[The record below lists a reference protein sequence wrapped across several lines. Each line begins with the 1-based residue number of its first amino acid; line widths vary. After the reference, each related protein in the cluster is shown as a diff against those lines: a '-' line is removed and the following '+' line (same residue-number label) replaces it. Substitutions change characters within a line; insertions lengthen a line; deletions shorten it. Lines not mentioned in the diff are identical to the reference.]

1 MRSIRGTLRV
11 GLLLA
16 AVAVFTAAGI
26 ATELGV
32 RQALIDDLDRS
43 LRERARWVASTV
55 EWTEEGLDLGF
66 KEFAL
71 YDFDPGAG
79 ASLLELWQNDGTV
92 LYRSPSLRG
101 VDLVRPGVDLGM
113 EALAF
118 ESSPGGPHARTMR
131 MRFRARVDPELEH
144 PPVAPIVLIS
154 LGRDMAR
161 VDALLGRLRMLL
173 VGVGLAATLLML
185 LFIRVVVRRS
195 LRPLEQVAT
204 EIAGLDTNHLSG
216 RVGSSAIPRELVPVV
231 HRLNELLDR
240 LNAAFERERTFS
252 ADVAHELRTPLAGI
266 RTSMEVELSQP
277 REAQSYRRTL
287 SESLSLV
294 LRMQG
299 LVETLLQLARFD
311 AGLIRA
317 APENL
322 DLAEL
327 TRSLMGAAEPRATA
341 RGLTVH
347 TSLEQA
353 TPVRADRALL
363 ATAIRNIVDNA
374 ISHAD
379 DRGRVRVEVTP
390 EAGHA
395 RLRVSNSGAQMSTA
409 ELPRLFERFAR
420 GDTARAATGDHYGLG
435 LSLVQRISDA
445 LGCQMDVHVEPDG
458 TFCFTLDVPR

>member
-1 MRSIRGTLRV
+1 MNSIRGTLRT
-11 GLLLA
+11 GLVVATLAVFLA
-16 AVAVFTAAGI
+16 AGV
-26 ATELGV
+26 ATERGV
-32 RQALIDDLDRS
+32 RQALLDDLDQT
-43 LRERARWVASTV
+43 LRERARWVTSTV
-55 EWTEEGLDLGF
+55 ELTEEGLDLGF

-71 YDFDPGAG
+71 HEFEPGEG
-79 ASLLELWQNDGTV
+79 ASLLQLWHADGTV
-92 LYRSPSLRG
+92 LYRSPSLG
-101 VDLVRPGVDLGM
+101 KFDLVRP
-113 EALAF
+113 EAGAEYLVSERLSKQRHTRTIRLRF
-118 ESSPGGPHARTMR
+118 IARI
-131 MRFRARVDPELEH
+131 DPEYMDA
-144 PPVAPIVLIS
+144 PAAPVVS
-154 LGRDMAR
+154 MTLGRDMAS
-161 VDALLGRLRMLL
+161 VDALLSRLRVLL
-173 VGVGLAATLLML
+173 AVVGLAAALMML
-185 LFIRVVVRRS
+185 LFVRVVVRRS
-195 LRPLEQVAT
+195 LRPLEQIAS
-204 EIAGLDTNHLSG
+204 EISALDTHGLSR
-216 RVGSSAIPRELVPVV
+216 RVEAAQIPLELVPVV
-231 HRLNELLDR
+231 RRLNELLER
-240 LNAAFERERTFS
+240 LHAAFERERTFS

-374 ISHAD
+374 LSHAD

-395 RLRVSNSGAQMSTA
+395 RLRVSNSGAQMSAA

-420 GDTARAATGDHYGLG
+420 GDTARAAAGDHYGLG

-445 LGCQMDVHVEPDG
+445 LGCQMDVRVEPDG